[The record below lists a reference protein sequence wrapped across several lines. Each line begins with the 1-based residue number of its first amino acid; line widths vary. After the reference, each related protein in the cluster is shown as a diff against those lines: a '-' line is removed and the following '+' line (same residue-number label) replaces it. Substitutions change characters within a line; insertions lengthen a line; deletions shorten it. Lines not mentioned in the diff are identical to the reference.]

1 MEYIIKYEFDGREY
15 ENKYIPIVDF
25 SNKSVKEIAYE
36 ASMSSIEYNQLI
48 LKNGCLRHIELFQEA
63 QNDPVYSALTYTSS
77 LGFVHESIDE

>member
-25 SNKSVKEIAYE
+25 SNKSVMEIAYE

-48 LKNGCLRHIELFQEA
+48 LKNGCLRHI
-63 QNDPVYSALTYTSS
+63 
-77 LGFVHESIDE
+77 